1 METLT
6 ALHASR
12 DVLLSVMDVFLSD
25 PLLDWLRAPSKFTRQ
40 TSGFC
45 YVEGGR
51 KGGRE
56 AYAAHP
62 VCCIQAGINSRRMM
76 LTMRLHLVPPRSPP
90 RGQCLCVHE
99 LLVSSADTS
108 LCAALCS
115 LFDVGGHS
123 ELRRRLRNARR
134 KLEHGNPASILI
146 DDLKQNAAVRKLKF
160 GPQVQ
165 AKDVQCSCF
174 ARLSTIHSHTR
185 AHLTQPLQLFRV
197 ARGPSDGRR
206 RAAENNVSVAGDDA
220 GTRCAN
226 VTEQVECLVELAT
239 DPSML
244 VRQWVGL
251 ATWV

>member
-1 METLT
+1 
-6 ALHASR
+6 
-12 DVLLSVMDVFLSD
+12 MDVFLSD
-25 PLLDWLRAPSKFTRQ
+25 PLLDWLRAPSKCTRQ

-51 KGGRE
+51 AAGREGGLHCPPGVLHPGGRQE
-56 AYAAHP
+56 SEDDADDETAPGAPKESTKGSVPVFMSCLFLLLTLLCPACVNCLVVVATASSVVASAMHAASLSTATLP
-62 VCCIQAGINSRRMM
+62 PSSLTTSSRT
-76 LTMRLHLVPPRSPP
+76 LQCASSSLGPRY
-90 RGQCLCVHE
+90 
-99 LLVSSADTS
+99 
-108 LCAALCS
+108 
-115 LFDVGGHS
+115 
-123 ELRRRLRNARR
+123 RRRTCSA
-134 KLEHGNPASILI
+134 
-146 DDLKQNAAVRKLKF
+146 
-160 GPQVQ
+160 
-165 AKDVQCSCF
+165 SCF
-174 ARLSTIHSHTR
+174 ARLSTIRSHTR
-185 AHLTQPLQLFRV
+185 ASHTMFQLFRV